1 VHVLL
6 LLPLL
11 PMMDDRMRRAL
22 WLALCALLGVVAVAT
37 VVLGHHAIAA
47 IAIAL
52 GLVAFGL
59 SAR

>member
-1 VHVLL
+1 
-6 LLPLL
+6 
-11 PMMDDRMRRAL
+11 MMDDRMRRAL

-37 VVLGHHAIAA
+37 VVLGHHAKAA

-59 SAR
+59 LAR